1 VRPSVGAVSY
11 GVGKNG
17 YTLKDDSHYV
27 RPEMVTQ
34 LPASIPPPKAGPA
47 EVVEEIPSVT
57 DYYDGGAKLN
67 KITIT
72 CRIYANPTDCVHQS
86 NCGWCGASNS
96 CIAGTTLGP
105 LEQCAKTSYIFSAPN
120 PNWRPQN
127 IIKENVGGVSFTVVA
142 K

>member
-1 VRPSVGAVSY
+1 
-11 GVGKNG
+11 
-17 YTLKDDSHYV
+17 
-27 RPEMVTQ
+27 MVTK
-34 LPASIPPPKAGPA
+34 LPASIPAPKPGPV

-72 CRIYANPTDCVHQS
+72 CHIYANPTDCVHQS
-86 NCGWCGASNS
+86 SCGWCGASNS

-105 LEQCAKTSYIFSAPN
+105 LETCEKTSYIFSAPN

-127 IIKENVGGVSFTVVA
+127 IVNENVGGVSFTVVA